1 MSEKK
6 WKAGDVVE
14 LANKEGGFTDPET
27 GLDISRDQKVE
38 LKEPIGTLTNEALVS
53 GGLLIVSGKSAK
65 ARQRL
70 MQLPKR
76 KRSRNRP
83 RPPRSAPAPEIVKKR
98 R

>member
-65 ARQRL
+65 AEA
-70 MQLPKR
+70 KADAAAEE
-76 KRSRNRP
+76 KAIEESTAAAT
-83 RPPRSAPAPEIVKKR
+83 SAPHRKS
-98 R
+98 